1 MGADVQHVCNFMS
14 KSAYQFVIQNRQIK
28 FLVGLCQADSTVLRF
43 LFDMLDRNV
52 LAELMNQCDT

>member
-1 MGADVQHVCNFMS
+1 MGADVQCVCNFMS

-43 LFDMLDRNV
+43 LFDMLDSV
-52 LAELMNQCDT
+52 TMTELMNHF